1 LAAAAQGPRKEASV
15 ADRSARAVGFIPARM
30 GSTRFPGKPLA
41 PIDGSPMLE
50 HCYRGAA
57 GSDLLDDVLIATCDQ
72 EIVTWAEG
80 AGIGAVMTSDAHERA
95 TDRVVEAAESVDAE
109 AIVLIQGDEPMVT
122 PAMIDAALAPV
133 LEGQAGCTNL
143 IKRID
148 DEDDFLNPNTIKVVR
163 DLEGRALY
171 FSRGPLPSPAQ
182 AGFGAF
188 DAWKQV
194 CIFGFTRDYLFE
206 FSRLAATPL
215 EVAESIDMLRYL
227 EHGRPVHLVETT
239 EETHAVDVPEDI
251 LLVEQMLAAR
261 A

>member
-1 LAAAAQGPRKEASV
+1 
-15 ADRSARAVGFIPARM
+15 
-30 GSTRFPGKPLA
+30 
-41 PIDGSPMLE
+41 MLE

-57 GSDLLDDVLIATCDQ
+57 ASSLLDEVVIATCDQ
-72 EIVTWAEG
+72 EISTWAET

-95 TDRVVEAAESVDAE
+95 TDRVVEAAEQVGADVV
-109 AIVLIQGDEPMVT
+109 VLIQGDEPMVT
-122 PAMIDAALAPV
+122 PGMIDAALGPV
-133 LEGQAGCTNL
+133 LEGRAGCTNL
-143 IKRID
+143 VKRIE
-148 DEDDFLNPNTIKVVR
+148 DEEDFVNPNTIKVVQ
-163 DLEGRALY
+163 DLEGRALF

-194 CIFGFTRDYLFE
+194 CIFGFTRDYLSE
-206 FSRLAATPL
+206 FSRLAPTPL
-215 EVAESIDMLRYL
+215 EIAESIDMLRYL
-227 EHGRPVHLVETT
+227 EHGRPVHLVETA